1 MIKRRVADLLRA
13 MLARRGY
20 LLLNCAVMRFGV
32 SPFIDMGRLNVSWKR
47 RMDVIFDVGAN
58 VGQFA
63 SEAMREVPGARIYS
77 FEPHPQTF
85 QRLQKAMAAKEISLH
100 QLALG
105 ERSGNVTLYE
115 YDASGDL
122 TQINSLVPDS
132 RFAVVK
138 GLSAAKIGVP
148 CSTIDSFCLHENV
161 DHIGLLKIDTEGFD
175 LFVLR
180 GAQRMLSEHRVDF
193 VYVEF
198 NDLYPKQDAT
208 GGALLPIADY
218 LSQFG
223 LIYVTSYTDTVVDL
237 GEVFISANAL
247 FALPPGRVPR
257 LASAPHAKSPRHDNE
272 CRS

>member
-1 MIKRRVADLLRA
+1 VADLLRD

-20 LLLNCAVMRFGV
+20 LLLNCAVMPFGI
-32 SPFIDMGRLNVSWKR
+32 SPFADMGRLNRQWKR
-47 RMDVIFDVGAN
+47 RMNIVFDVGAN

-63 SEAMREVPGARIYS
+63 LQAMRELPGARIYS

-85 QRLQKAMAAKEISLH
+85 RRLQTAMATREISMY

-105 ERSGNVTLYE
+105 QRSGCATLYE
-115 YDASGDL
+115 YDESGDL

-132 RFAVVK
+132 RFAVAK
-138 GLSAAKIGVP
+138 GLSAAEIEVP
-148 CSTIDSFCLHENV
+148 CATIDSFCLQENI

-180 GAQRMLSEHRVDF
+180 GARRMLSEHRVDF

-198 NDLYPKQDAT
+198 NDLYPKQGTT

-223 LIYVTSYTDTVVDL
+223 LRYVTSYTDTVVDL

-247 FALPPGRVPR
+247 FALPPVRGPN
-257 LASAPHAKSPRHDNE
+257 LTTTANEPHHDKA